1 MIYTI
6 DALNTEFK
14 QIVHPQTRMN
24 KYYGQSA
31 QDYFVEKVMKGKI
44 YGTFVEIGSNHP
56 IGVNNTFL
64 LEAKYGWSGFM
75 IEYNGEYVNEYK
87 LYRPRSKYFIVDA
100 TTLNF
105 REEFE
110 KVNFPKNIDYLQID
124 LDVENRSTLT
134 TLENMDKQVFDD
146 YKFATI
152 TFEHDIYRGDY
163 FETRR
168 ISREI
173 FTKRGYVLVFPDVHA
188 GEPYGEHEDWYV
200 HPDLVDM
207 DFVNKIKTTESLRS
221 GEIVKRLDFYSS
233 E

>member
-1 MIYTI
+1 MQK
-6 DALNTEFK
+6 FF
-14 QIVHPQTRMN
+14 
-24 KYYGQSA
+24 GQSA
-31 QDYFVEKVMKGKI
+31 QDYFVIKCLKEKKQ
-44 YGTFVEIGSNHP
+44 GTFVEIGSNHP

-64 LEAKYGWSGFM
+64 LEYVHGWCGFM
-75 IEYNGEYVNEYK
+75 IEYNDQYVNEYK
-87 LYRPRSKYFIVDA
+87 MYRPRSIHMIRDA
-100 TTLNF
+100 TTINF

-110 KVNFPKNIDYLQID
+110 KVQFPKEIDYLQID

-173 FTKRGYVLVFPDVHA
+173 FAKHGYFRVFPDVHA
-188 GEPYGEHEDWYV
+188 GPPYGEHEDWYV

-207 DFVNKIKTTESLRS
+207 NFIHKIKTEESLRS
-221 GEIVKRLDFYSS
+221 DEIVKRLDFYSNS
-233 E
+233 NPN

>member
-1 MIYTI
+1 MQK
-6 DALNTEFK
+6 F
-14 QIVHPQTRMN
+14 
-24 KYYGQSA
+24 YGQSA
-31 QDYFVEKVMKGKI
+31 QDYYVEKVMKGKTF
-44 YGTFVEIGSNHP
+44 GTFVEIGSNHP

-64 LEAKYGWSGFM
+64 LEHKYGWSGFM
-75 IEYNGEYVNEYK
+75 IEYNGEYINEYK
-87 LYRPRSKYFIVDA
+87 LYRPRSYHFIRDA
-100 TTLNF
+100 TTIDF

-110 KVNFPKNIDYLQID
+110 KVNFPKNVDYLQID

-134 TLENMDKQVFDD
+134 TLENMDKQVFDN

-173 FTKRGYVLVFPDVHA
+173 FAKRGYVLVFPDVHA

-221 GEIVKRLDFYSS
+221 GEIVKRLDYFSQQH
-233 E
+233 